1 MTPNKKIQHQAS
13 FELSIDTKHVTVEP
27 LMAEKKI
34 KSTPP
39 INGGGWYVSRRKPK
53 ISRDVL
59 RALLEKV
66 KRRYQLGN
74 S

>member
-34 KSTPP
+34 KSNPP
-39 INGGGWYVSRRKPK
+39 PLMGGGFGMSLVENPK
-53 ISRDVL
+53 YL
-59 RALLEKV
+59 AT
-66 KRRYQLGN
+66 
-74 S
+74 